1 MSKLALGQRVSS
13 SWGTPDKSDK
23 GIVVFR
29 KDTGYLSPEYA
40 DIPAVRDVVSLATDD
55 DDFIVLHD
63 DGIAGYGFDGDADYE
78 VIEE

>member
-13 SWGTPDKSDK
+13 SWGTPG
-23 GIVVFR
+23 GIIVFR

-40 DIPAVRDVVSLATDD
+40 DIPAVRDVVFLATDD

-63 DGIAGYGFDGDADYE
+63 DGIAGYGYDDDGDYE
-78 VIEE
+78 VIED